1 MRWFDAGD
9 RNVSSCELA
18 ESQEICRSAGGDDP
32 TIETPAPLIAL
43 SAKLVH
49 DEGVEQLANLP
60 VDALL
65 DPAVFAPAIMVSAAM
80 VSGLAARMIE
90 ICQDHLPQ
98 RRSD

>member
-1 MRWFDAGD
+1 MP
-9 RNVSSCELA
+9 SCEFA
-18 ESQEICRSAGGDDP
+18 ESEEICRGAGGDYP
-32 TIETPAPLIAL
+32 TIETPARLIAL
-43 SAKLVH
+43 GAKLVH
-49 DEGVEQLANLP
+49 DEGMEQLANLP
-60 VDALL
+60 VDTFL